1 MEFKSLDNIHIFENT
16 TLLRKMIISFSLGLL
31 CAIIGLFIISMPFYL
46 SLVLLLSPMLLILV
60 ILYPLAGLIGY
71 VIGLSLT
78 RFQLFGFDIAY
89 SPGADTINFHQ
100 LFLLLAFLGWFVNLV
115 VKRESSLKFSF
126 IDVPTFFLIG
136 YTLLAIIWAPS
147 LKISLLTFAKIIA
160 NILAFFLIIQL
171 VDSEKKL
178 KILLGAFILTGIVS
192 VLFVIFTTKGLL
204 GGPLGLAIGEKIG
217 IIRVYGLMENTEG
230 LAALLTQSFFVSLGV
245 MYSLK
250 SIGKKIFLSVACTLM
265 FFCLFLTFSRGWLIG
280 FFAGLLFFMFKKGN
294 IKTFFLFLSILI
306 IVLIVFQL
314 SGEILEKFLYRFA
327 IGEEYYSTEDPRFG
341 RIALYKGALHLF
353 FESYGL
359 GVGLGGFPALIG
371 DIFPEKAGKYT
382 HSLYLTILVEL
393 GVMGTIIFLWWISI
407 LVRRIIKASKAAE
420 KSLYENIYLGWCGG
434 IISFGLNGFIRLSL
448 AHNWWTYVALGIVM
462 MSVGLKMG
470 NSTTFTTSRET
481 HKY

>member
-1 MEFKSLDNIHIFENT
+1 
-16 TLLRKMIISFSLGLL
+16 
-31 CAIIGLFIISMPFYL
+31 MPFYL
-46 SLVLLLSPMLLILV
+46 SLVLLLFPILLILV

-71 VIGLSLT
+71 IIGLSLT

-100 LFLLLAFLGWFVNLV
+100 LFLLLAFLGWFINLV
-115 VKRESSLKFSF
+115 VKRESSLKSSF

-136 YTLLAIIWAPS
+136 YALLTIVWAPS

-178 KILLGAFILTGIVS
+178 KILLGAFILSGIMS

-204 GGPLGLAIGEKIG
+204 GGPLGLAIGGKIG

-250 SIGKKIFLSVACTLM
+250 SIGKKIFLSVVGILM

-294 IKTFFLFLSILI
+294 IRTFFLFFSILI
-306 IVLIVFQL
+306 LILIVFQL

-327 IGEEYYSTEDPRFG
+327 LGEQYSPEDPRFG
-341 RIALYKGALHLF
+341 RILLYKGALKLF
-353 FESYGL
+353 YESYGL
-359 GVGLGGFPALIG
+359 GIGLSGFPALIG
-371 DIFPEKAGKYT
+371 DIFPMKAGKYT

-393 GVMGTIIFLWWISI
+393 GIIGTIIFLWWISI
-407 LVRRIIKASKAAE
+407 LVRHIIKALKTAE
-420 KSLYENIYLGWCGG
+420 KSPYENIYLGWCGG

-448 AHNWWTYVALGIVM
+448 AHNWWAYLALGIVII
-462 MSVGLKMG
+462 SVGLKMDTSSTFQSRDENKV
-470 NSTTFTTSRET
+470 NSKS
-481 HKY
+481 